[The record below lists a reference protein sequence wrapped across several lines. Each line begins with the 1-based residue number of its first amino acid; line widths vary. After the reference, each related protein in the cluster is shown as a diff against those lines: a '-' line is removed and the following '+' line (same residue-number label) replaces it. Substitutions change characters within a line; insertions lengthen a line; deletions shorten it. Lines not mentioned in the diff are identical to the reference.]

1 MGVRQMKAQEQIS
14 SGQMSVLFFCFMTGS
29 SIVNIPGPL
38 IGYTKNGAWIS
49 LLLSM
54 SIGMV
59 LLACL
64 LYLYRKFPGLT
75 FIEYSKAMVG
85 NWITVVLA
93 IPFIS
98 FQFHM
103 ASGIVLDIGLF
114 MTTSMMRQTPLYLFL
129 LLVFFVVA
137 LTVRSGIET
146 MARMFIIPIIS
157 VILFIIIILVLSI
170 PNYKVEHLQPI
181 MPDGI
186 KPVILGTYFSYGF
199 PYVEI
204 VLMAMLLPYVR
215 KEKLANLSKG
225 MYVALLI
232 NGFFLIAVTLSTILV
247 FGPMGGERLYSMF
260 EVART
265 VDLLEVIQRIESL
278 VGISLI
284 MASFM
289 KATITLFVLNLTF
302 TKLFKLQDDRI
313 LVFPLALTCFL
324 FAMKLMEKGQA
335 NWVAS
340 VTAIHP
346 LWGTFAYL
354 LPLLIVIAVA
364 AVRKNVPQ

>member
-1 MGVRQMKAQEQIS
+1 M
-14 SGQMSVLFFCFMTGS
+14 
-29 SIVNIPGPL
+29 
-38 IGYTKNGAWIS
+38 
-49 LLLSM
+49 
-54 SIGMV
+54 
-59 LLACL
+59 
-64 LYLYRKFPGLT
+64 T

-85 NWITVVLA
+85 NWITVLLA

-114 MTTSMMRQTPLYLFL
+114 MTTSMMRQTPLNLFI
-129 LLVFFVVA
+129 LLVFIVVA
-137 LTVRSGIET
+137 LTVRSGIEA
-146 MARMFIIPIIS
+146 MARMFFVPIVSVLLSIIA
-157 VILFIIIILVLSI
+157 ILVLSFTNYHVEFLKPI
-170 PNYKVEHLQPI
+170 LPN
-181 MPDGI
+181 GI

-215 KEKLANLSKG
+215 KEKLSNLSKG
-225 MYVALLI
+225 MHIALLV
-232 NGFFLIAVTLSTILV
+232 NGFFLIAVTLSTIMV
-247 FGPMGGERLYSMF
+247 FGPMAGERLYSMF

-289 KATITLFVLNLTF
+289 KASLTLFILNLTF
-302 TKLFKLQDDRI
+302 TKLFNLKDDRI

-324 FAMKLMEKGQA
+324 FSMMQIEKGQA
-335 NWVAS
+335 SWVAS

-346 LWGTFAYL
+346 LWATIAYL
-354 LPLLIVIAVA
+354 LPLLVAIAA
-364 AVRKNVPQ
+364 AALRKNIAQ

>member
-1 MGVRQMKAQEQIS
+1 MKAREQIS
-14 SGQMSVLFFCFMTGS
+14 SGQMSVLFFSFMTGS

-38 IGYTKNGAWIS
+38 IGFAKNGAWIS

-59 LLACL
+59 LLVCL

-85 NWITVVLA
+85 NWITFLLA

-114 MTTSMMRQTPLYLFL
+114 MTTSMMRQTPIYLFL
-129 LLVFFVVA
+129 LFLFYVIA

-146 MARMFIIPIIS
+146 MSRMFIIPIIS
-157 VILFIIIILVLSI
+157 VILSIIIILVLSI
-170 PNYKVEHLQPI
+170 TNYKVEHLLPI

-186 KPVILGTYFSYGF
+186 KPVILGAYFSYGF

-215 KEKLANLSKG
+215 REKQSNQNLSKG
-225 MYVALLI
+225 MYAALFV
-232 NGFFLIAVTLSTILV
+232 NGFFLIAVTLSTIMV
-247 FGPMGGERLYSMF
+247 FGPMAGERLYSMF

-289 KATITLFVLNLTF
+289 KATITLFILNLTF
-302 TKLFKLQDDRI
+302 TKLFNLQDDRI
-313 LVFPLALTCFL
+313 LVYPLALICFL
-324 FAMKLMEKGQA
+324 FAMMLIEKGQA
-335 NWVAS
+335 HWVAS
-340 VTAIHP
+340 VSVVHP

-354 LPLLIVIAVA
+354 LPLLIVLMAA
-364 AVRKNVPQ
+364 AVRKNTPR

>member
-1 MGVRQMKAQEQIS
+1 MKAREQIS
-14 SGQMSVLFFCFMTGS
+14 SGQMSILFFCFMTGS

-38 IGYTKNGAWIS
+38 IGYAKNGAWIS
-49 LLLSM
+49 LLLSI
-54 SIGMV
+54 SIGMI

-64 LYLYRKFPGLT
+64 LYLYRKFPELT
-75 FIEYSKAMVG
+75 FIEYSKATVG
-85 NWITVVLA
+85 SFITVLLA

-114 MTTSMMRQTPLYLFL
+114 MTTSMMRQTPLFLFL

-146 MARMFIIPIIS
+146 MARMFVIPIIS
-157 VILFIIIILVLSI
+157 VLLSIIVILVLSI
-170 PNYKVEHLQPI
+170 PHYQVEHLLPI

-186 KPVILGTYFSYGF
+186 KPIVLGTYFSYGF
-199 PYVEI
+199 PYVEL

-225 MYVALLI
+225 MYLALLI
-232 NGFFLIAVTLSTILV
+232 NGIFLVAVTVSTILV
-247 FGPMGGERLYSMF
+247 FGPLAGERQYSMF

-289 KATITLFVLNLTF
+289 KASITLFVLNLTF
-302 TKLFKLQDDRI
+302 TKLFNLKDDRI
-313 LVFPLALTCFL
+313 LVFPLSLTGFL
-324 FAMKLMEKGQA
+324 FSMMQLEKGQTPWI
-335 NWVAS
+335 NSVA
-340 VTAIHP
+340 VIHP
-346 LWGTFAYL
+346 LWATFAYL
-354 LPLLIVIAVA
+354 IPFLLIAAVA
-364 AVRKNVPQ
+364 SVRKNIPQ